1 MPILYTPIPTRKVHI
16 SSVLAPAQ
24 LTTRLDSL
32 MNALNFFAYASFKEN
47 MRKFWFYILEMIPIL
62 IIAYYLYNDHDS
74 AVLAMGATINVVLT
88 FLWYASKTWG
98 LIWLHTKEMI
108 HNCLRD
114 FLQIN

>member
-74 AVLAMGATINVVLT
+74 AVWGRPSMLFLLFCGTQAKLGA
-88 FLWYASKTWG
+88 
-98 LIWLHTKEMI
+98 
-108 HNCLRD
+108 
-114 FLQIN
+114 